1 MATYEKDRFSE
12 QVTSAFSTEQE
23 EAKTL
28 WVPLKQQ
35 FDEEGPE
42 AAREY
47 LEAQRQQLADHVKKQ
62 LDHIKERVDG

>member
-35 FDEEGPE
+35 FDKEGPE
-42 AAREY
+42 ATREY
-47 LEAQRQQLADHVKKQ
+47 LEAKRQQLADHVKKQ
-62 LDHIKERVDG
+62 LDHVKGRFDG

>member
-35 FDEEGPE
+35 FNKEGPE

-62 LDHIKERVDG
+62 LEHGKERFYG

>member
-1 MATYEKDRFSE
+1 MTTYEKDRFSE

-23 EAKTL
+23 EARTL

-35 FDEEGPE
+35 FDKEGPE

-47 LEAQRQQLADHVKKQ
+47 LEAKRQYLAEQVKKRLDHVK
-62 LDHIKERVDG
+62 ERFEG

>member
-1 MATYEKDRFSE
+1 MTTYEKDRFSE

-35 FDEEGPE
+35 FDKEGPE
-42 AAREY
+42 AAWEY

-62 LDHIKERVDG
+62 LDHVKGRFDG